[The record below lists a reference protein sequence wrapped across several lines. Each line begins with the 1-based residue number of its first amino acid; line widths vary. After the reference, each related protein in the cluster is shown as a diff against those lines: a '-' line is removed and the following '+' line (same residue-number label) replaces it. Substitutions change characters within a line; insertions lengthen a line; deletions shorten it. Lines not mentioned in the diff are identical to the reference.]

1 MEEVMADTNIRIL
14 VVDDSPTIREL
25 TKIFLKDL
33 EFTNVEEAADGSNA
47 LEKLKSEVF
56 DLVIT
61 DWNMPKLSG
70 LDLLKAIRA
79 DDKMKKIPVLMVT
92 SVAEKENVI
101 QAAQAGINDY
111 MLKPISAEV
120 LKSKI
125 DKIFGSEVA

>member
-1 MEEVMADTNIRIL
+1 MADTNMRIL

-25 TKIFLKDL
+25 IKVFLKELD
-33 EFTNVEEAADGSNA
+33 FTNVEEAADGSNA

-79 DDKMKKIPVLMVT
+79 DDKMRKIPVLMVT
-92 SVAEKENVI
+92 SVSEKDNVI
-101 QAAQAGINDY
+101 QAVQAGINDY
-111 MLKPISAEV
+111 ILKPISAEV

-125 DKIFGSEVA
+125 DKIFG

>member
-1 MEEVMADTNIRIL
+1 MADTNIRIL

-92 SVAEKENVI
+92 SVDEKDNVI
-101 QAAQAGINDY
+101 QAVQAGINDY
-111 MLKPISAEV
+111 ILKPISAEV

-125 DKIFGSEVA
+125 DKIFG

>member
-1 MEEVMADTNIRIL
+1 MADTNMRIL

-61 DWNMPKLSG
+61 DWNMPQLSG

-92 SVAEKENVI
+92 SVDEKDNVI
-101 QAAQAGINDY
+101 QAVQAGINDY
-111 MLKPISAEV
+111 FLKPISAEV
-120 LKSKI
+120 LKNKI
-125 DKIFGSEVA
+125 DKIFG

>member
-1 MEEVMADTNIRIL
+1 MADTNIRIL

-33 EFTNVEEAADGSNA
+33 EFTNVEDAADGSNA

-70 LDLLKAIRA
+70 LDLLKTIRA

-92 SVAEKENVI
+92 SVDEKDNVI
-101 QAAQAGINDY
+101 QAVQAGINDY
-111 MLKPISAEV
+111 ILKPISAEV
-120 LKSKI
+120 LKNKI
-125 DKIFGSEVA
+125 DKIFG

>member
-1 MEEVMADTNIRIL
+1 MADTNMRIL

-70 LDLLKAIRA
+70 LELLKAIRA
-79 DDKMKKIPVLMVT
+79 DDKMRKIPVLMVT
-92 SVAEKENVI
+92 SVDEKDNVI
-101 QAAQAGINDY
+101 QAVQAGINDY
-111 MLKPISAEV
+111 ILKPISAEV

-125 DKIFGSEVA
+125 DKIFG

>member
-1 MEEVMADTNIRIL
+1 MADTNMRIL

-61 DWNMPKLSG
+61 DWNMPQLSG

-79 DDKMKKIPVLMVT
+79 DDKMRKIPVLMVT
-92 SVAEKENVI
+92 SVDEKDNVI
-101 QAAQAGINDY
+101 QAVQAGINDY
-111 MLKPISAEV
+111 ILKPFSAEV
-120 LKSKI
+120 LKNKI
-125 DKIFGSEVA
+125 DKIFG

>member
-1 MEEVMADTNIRIL
+1 MADTNMRIL

-70 LDLLKAIRA
+70 LELLKAIRA
-79 DDKMKKIPVLMVT
+79 DDKMRKIPVLMVT
-92 SVAEKENVI
+92 SVAEKDNVT
-101 QAAQAGINDY
+101 QAVQAGINDY
-111 MLKPISAEV
+111 ILKPISAEV

-125 DKIFGSEVA
+125 DKIFG

>member
-1 MEEVMADTNIRIL
+1 MADTNIRIL

-61 DWNMPKLSG
+61 DWNMPQLSG

-79 DDKMKKIPVLMVT
+79 DDKMRKIPVLMVT
-92 SVAEKENVI
+92 SLAEKDNVI
-101 QAAQAGINDY
+101 QAVQAGINDY

-125 DKIFGSEVA
+125 DKIFG

>member
-1 MEEVMADTNIRIL
+1 MADTNIRIL

-61 DWNMPKLSG
+61 DWNMPQLSG
-70 LDLLKAIRA
+70 LELLKAIRA

-92 SVAEKENVI
+92 SVDEKDNVI
-101 QAAQAGINDY
+101 QAVQAGINDY
-111 MLKPISAEV
+111 ILKPISAKV

-125 DKIFGSEVA
+125 DKIFG

>member
-1 MEEVMADTNIRIL
+1 MADTNMRIL

-25 TKIFLKDL
+25 IKIFLKDL
-33 EFTNVEEAADGSNA
+33 EFTNVEDAADGLNA

-79 DDKMKKIPVLMVT
+79 DDMMKKIPVLMVT
-92 SVAEKENVI
+92 SVDEKDNVI
-101 QAAQAGINDY
+101 QAVQAGINDY
-111 MLKPISAEV
+111 ILKPISAEV
-120 LKSKI
+120 LKNKI
-125 DKIFGSEVA
+125 DKIFG